1 VIRLLHCIA
10 YAPRQ
15 TSHQRRLQ
23 QQARNRKSRGISS
36 HCSSK
41 HEECSKEEE
50 EKKQGGFAYCPTGS
64 SVTSP
69 DGLVKKT
76 IILAIRALA
85 SHFWIKNCT
94 KSKKRVRASS
104 ELWKRTKPSDCL
116 ESARVVVSR
125 SVWCR
130 CCLWWVG
137 GLVGGCVSERASKQA
152 SIGYS
157 HGRAPELRK
166 RLQVAAVRMTSLTMA
181 LSELLLEAIL
191 VLFLSLFFSPPISF
205 ISFGFL
211 QQTLLCCFAHSL
223 VLLINS

>member
-1 VIRLLHCIA
+1 
-10 YAPRQ
+10 
-15 TSHQRRLQ
+15 
-23 QQARNRKSRGISS
+23 
-36 HCSSK
+36 
-41 HEECSKEEE
+41 
-50 EKKQGGFAYCPTGS
+50 
-64 SVTSP
+64 VTSP

>member
-1 VIRLLHCIA
+1 MIRLLHCIA
-10 YAPRQ
+10 YAPTPQ
-15 TSHQRRLQ
+15 TSHQRRQ
-23 QQARNRKSRGISS
+23 HEEARNRKSRGISS

-50 EKKQGGFAYCPTGS
+50 KQQGGFAYCPTGS

-85 SHFWIKNCT
+85 SHFWIKDCS
-94 KSKKRVRASS
+94 KSKKRVHASS

-137 GLVGGCVSERASKQA
+137 GCVSEPASKRA

-166 RLQVAAVRMTSLTMA
+166 RLQVAAVRMTSLTKA
-181 LSELLLEAIL
+181 L
-191 VLFLSLFFSPPISF
+191 
-205 ISFGFL
+205 
-211 QQTLLCCFAHSL
+211 
-223 VLLINS
+223 